1 MAFQSISG
9 FGIFLEFQVFIY
21 YIRYNSDTNFCSA
34 LKMPNDFGTYDLFW
48 SDLFSYLWE

>member
-9 FGIFLEFQVFIY
+9 FGIFSEFQIFIY
-21 YIRYNSDTNFCSA
+21 HIKCNSDTNFCSA
-34 LKMPNDFGTYDLFW
+34 MKMPNDCGTYDLFW